1 MSEVLEKEITA
12 EGWID
17 RVANELSGGVF
28 DKLDSFD
35 QYETRLDA
43 TRMLLLVLNM
53 IRQPT
58 PLMVGSGGHWSG
70 MLDRATWEVENAQ
83 REAMMAVT

>member
-1 MSEVLEKEITA
+1 MEVTA
-12 EGWID
+12 QQWID
-17 RVANELSGGVF
+17 RVANELSGGIF

-35 QYETRLDA
+35 KLMTREDA

-70 MLDRATWEVENAQ
+70 MLDRAAWEVESAQ
-83 REAMMAVT
+83 KEAMEAF